1 MCQVDMWETHASC
14 KHFSTLHIETGF
26 IESFFGS
33 DNLRI
38 WLKVNTELVFE
49 QLTPHKRVT
58 CVTCVTDAGIAR
70 YCHLCCLDS
79 KAMRPGKLRRWC
91 LWLELW
97 IWIPIVGRWT
107 EPQKIYVDIVRHPC
121 DNCLTGLTRL
131 SHWRRQC
138 QPCPVQGVS
147 HWNLGS
153 NSRSRWSM
161 VVLVQIWEEKMRKII
176 KS

>member
-1 MCQVDMWETHASC
+1 MQALFNSSHRNR
-14 KHFSTLHIETGF
+14 LHWVVFRIWQSKDLTESKYRTGF
-26 IESFFGS
+26 RAADSS
-33 DNLRI
+33 PRC
-38 WLKVNTELVFE
+38 
-49 QLTPHKRVT
+49 VT
-58 CVTCVTDAGIAR
+58 CVTCVTHAGIAR
-70 YCHLCCLDS
+70 YCHLCCLETWKTS
-79 KAMRPGKLRRWC
+79 KMVSVIGAVNLDPNCWSMNWAS
-91 LWLELW
+91 EN
-97 IWIPIVGRWT
+97 
-107 EPQKIYVDIVRHPC
+107 PC

-161 VVLVQIWEEKMRKII
+161 VVLVQIIWEEKMRKII